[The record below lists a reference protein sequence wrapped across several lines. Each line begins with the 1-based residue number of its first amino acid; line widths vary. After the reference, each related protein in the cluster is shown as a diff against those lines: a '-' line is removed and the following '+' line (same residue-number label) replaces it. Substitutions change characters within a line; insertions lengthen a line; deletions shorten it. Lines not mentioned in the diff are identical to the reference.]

1 MCLKQQEN
9 TRRARKVAQMIKRLK
24 NWCNEC
30 GIKSTDFLGAITLI
44 GLIAEFWVIA
54 YVFGAR

>member
-1 MCLKQQEN
+1 
-9 TRRARKVAQMIKRLK
+9 MIKRVK

-30 GIKSTDFLGAITLI
+30 GIKPTDVIGTFALI
-44 GLIAEFWVIA
+44 GIIAEFWVIA

>member
-1 MCLKQQEN
+1 
-9 TRRARKVAQMIKRLK
+9 MIKRVE

-30 GIKSTDFLGAITLI
+30 GIKPIDVIGTFALI
-44 GLIAEFWVIA
+44 GLIAEIWVIA